1 MENHLLI
8 GLGGTGGRVLASF
21 RKLMFERFDGD
32 VKPKDIWIDY
42 LYVDSSKQDLEMR
55 DPAQWS
61 VMGKNIKLDSDSVV
75 CIPAANLADYVNN
88 KNRFKYLA
96 PWIGSAEDWRNI
108 INDPK
113 IGEGAAGQKRRLG
126 RLLFANGAPEF
137 NRMVGVKARN
147 LSLNPDGK
155 KMTFH
160 VVAGLAGGTGSGSIV
175 DVVAQ
180 LRKQFANCQDY
191 KVILYLLL
199 PEEHPNPAW
208 ASTENYQP
216 NGYVALT
223 ELSAMD
229 FNIFRPWDLSEREYE
244 VQQLT
249 PELPFYSAYL
259 ITDTNSEGVRFDVG
273 RVMPSTIAELLYQK
287 TVGVALSD
295 PKNGA
300 TESAANFFN
309 DVEKGENPKYTNYDI
324 PHSYKFNSFGIKR
337 LAVPEQ
343 EIKEYFGYSFANQAL
358 LKMLYNNLSA
368 ETGYVAEPTV
378 NDDYAFVTKPEQ
390 KKKWYISREYLCL
403 SMPIL
408 PEHSKEGWRTI
419 NEEFNVIDNFAREI
433 HANGEIEHKDKLVA
447 IRNKA
452 KRFYDKDF
460 RPIAEQGQN
469 GVSVFYDKK
478 ARFGRDAITSF
489 IIGKINEDLLQI
501 WSNGERSLTQ
511 LSGICQTLLKYLD
524 EEKMNLKR
532 LSSSADD
539 EIKKRDALLGSLN
552 LTWCDMGLGGKLI
565 AAMGGNNKAK
575 LSSEFVNVLKEK
587 YILMT
592 WKEGYAF
599 AELLI
604 NDLIKGVQVTKGDID
619 STASQFVKAQEV
631 LDGAIKSR
639 CQAESEEKQSQ
650 RSVVIKNYDVNQV
663 NNIVKGAIAND
674 TDNNER
680 VKLSTASII
689 GMLNVEKRNFRE
701 VAEKLRTGN
710 IISQL
715 EHSGI
720 GQAVNFFANEVGHDY
735 IQKYEKLIGVNIIQK
750 LRDEFS
756 GNDEGL
762 KERLQKLVKH
772 AAILNTHRDVEVNE
786 NNGQGIRSSMFII
799 LPNYDSDQ
807 TFLQKIEDML
817 KSFTKEGQ
825 IKVSRGGN
833 PHEIVVVTLET
844 NLTPRYLQNVYV
856 LKQSYDR
863 LMGSKQGD
871 VARFETQLEDYK
883 GFRAMKKEDCIAQGY
898 LPSLYNPTDKEL
910 EEMEREKVQVQQVQ
924 TASQVGNAGM
934 QGGMMMP
941 PPPPSK
947 EEYFVYSNNVQTG
960 PFSLQQIQQQVT
972 MGTVTKQTYVWKK
985 GMAGWALAESV
996 PEVAALFAT
1005 TTPPP
1010 PPMMM

>member
-8 GLGGTGGRVLASF
+8 GLGGTGGRVLAAF
-21 RKLMFERFDGD
+21 RKLMFERFNGD
-32 VKPKDIWIDY
+32 VKPKDMWIDY
-42 LYVDSSKQDLEMR
+42 LYVDSSMQDLEMR

-61 VMGKNIKLDSDSVV
+61 VMGKDIKLDSDSVV

-88 KNRFKYLA
+88 RNRFKYLA
-96 PWIGSAEDWRNI
+96 PWIGNSDDWRNI

-113 IGEGAAGQKRRLG
+113 ISEGAAGQKRRLG

-180 LRKQFANCQDY
+180 LRRQFSNYQDY
-191 KVILYLLL
+191 KVVLYLLL

-229 FNIFRPWDLSEREYE
+229 FNIFKPWDLSEREYD

-259 ITDTNSEGVRFDVG
+259 ITDTNREGVRFDVG

-295 PKNGA
+295 PKNGV

-324 PHSYKFNSFGIKR
+324 PHCYKFNSFGIKR

-343 EIKEYFGYSFANQAL
+343 EIKEFFGYSFANQAL
-358 LKMLYNNLSA
+358 LKMLYNNLSS

-408 PEHSKEGWRTI
+408 HEHNKEGWKPI
-419 NEEFNVIDNFAREI
+419 NEEFNVVDNFARDI

-447 IRNKA
+447 IRNRT
-452 KRFYDKDF
+452 KRYYDKDF

-469 GVSVFYDKK
+469 GVKVFYDKK
-478 ARFGRDAITSF
+478 ARFGREAITSF
-489 IIGKINEDLLQI
+489 IIGRINEDLLQI
-501 WSNGERSLTQ
+501 WSNGERSLVQ

-524 EEKMNLKR
+524 EEKTNLKR

-539 EIKKRDALLGSLN
+539 EIKKRDKDLENLN
-552 LTWCDMGLGGKLI
+552 LSWCEMGLGGKLI

-575 LSSEFVNVLKEK
+575 LSSEFVKALKEK

-619 STASQFVKAQEV
+619 NTTSQFVKAQET
-631 LDGAIKSR
+631 LEGAIKSR

-650 RSVVIKNYDVNQV
+650 RSVVIKNYDVVQV
-663 NNIVKGAIAND
+663 NNIANGAIAND
-674 TDNNER
+674 ADNNER
-680 VKLSTASII
+680 IKLSTTSLI

-701 VAEKLRTGN
+701 VADKLKAGN
-710 IISQL
+710 IVSQL
-715 EHSGI
+715 ENSGI

-735 IQKYEKLIGVNIIQK
+735 IPKYEKLIGVNIIQK

-762 KERLQKLVKH
+762 KEKLQKLVRH
-772 AAILNTHRDVEVNE
+772 AAILNTHREVEV
-786 NNGQGIRSSMFII
+786 NNGQGIKSSMFII
-799 LPNYDSDQ
+799 LPNYDNDQ
-807 TFLQKIEDML
+807 DFLQKIEDML

-833 PHEIVVVTLET
+833 PHEIVVITLES

-863 LMGSKQGD
+863 LMNSKQGD

-883 GFRAMKKEDCIAQGY
+883 GFRAMRKEDCIARGY

-910 EEMEREKVQVQQVQ
+910 EEMEKENASTQQVQ
-924 TASQVGNAGM
+924 TTNMSGNVGM
-934 QGGMMMP
+934 PGGMMP
-941 PPPPSK
+941 PPPPPN
-947 EEYFVYSNNVQTG
+947 EEYFVYANNAQTG
-960 PFSLQQIQQQVT
+960 PFSLLQMQQQVVA
-972 MGTVTKQTYVWKK
+972 GIVTKQTYVWKK
-985 GMAGWALAESV
+985 GMAGWAVAESV
-996 PEVAALFAT
+996 PEIAALFMSN
-1005 TTPPP
+1005 TPPP